1 MFSSEGSMGR
11 EGEGVPR
18 GIPYERDK
26 DACGKHR
33 VKPPKET
40 NQGVA
45 PALFLY

>member
-1 MFSSEGSMGR
+1 MGR
-11 EGEGVPR
+11 EGEGALTPPPR
-18 GIPYERDK
+18 GIPYGRDK

>member
-1 MFSSEGSMGR
+1 MGR
-11 EGEGVPR
+11 EGEGVLTPPPP
-18 GIPYERDK
+18 GESQMKERDK

-33 VKPPKET
+33 VKPSKET